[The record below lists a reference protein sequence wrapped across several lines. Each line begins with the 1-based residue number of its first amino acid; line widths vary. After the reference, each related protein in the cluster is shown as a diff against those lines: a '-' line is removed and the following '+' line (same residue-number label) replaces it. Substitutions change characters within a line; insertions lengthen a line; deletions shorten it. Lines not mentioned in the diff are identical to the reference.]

1 MWDYNYMAVY
11 TKCLTVT
18 NIYKSHSYIW
28 NLEFGIWNFQM
39 AFTFFFLMEQLLL
52 DPRTTRVVTI
62 IAKINNCN

>member
-1 MWDYNYMAVY
+1 MAVY

-28 NLEFGIWNFQM
+28 NLEFGISKWH
-39 AFTFFFLMEQLLL
+39 FTFFFLMEQLLL

>member
-1 MWDYNYMAVY
+1 MAVY

-18 NIYKSHSYIW
+18 NIYTSHSYIW
-28 NLEFGIWNFQM
+28 NLEFEIWNLEFGISKWH
-39 AFTFFFLMEQLLL
+39 FTFFFLMEQLLL